1 MPFFRRPYLALS
13 GESRSR
19 GAGPE
24 NSTGDAERAPAGAS
38 RQNRPIWESCSR
50 LTRRAVSSARPGK
63 RRPEARRPPDRAG
76 MPRLPGRDEIF
87 SRPLQ
92 LDRGCRARARR
103 GKPAESADLGKLLP
117 ANPPRRFV
125 GPPGK
130 ASPRGAASARPGRYA
145 APPGAGRD
153 FFPSPSL
160 FLAHKDEPGRGSSRP
175 LLRGRERVAPRPASR
190 LPAGRAS
197 AVVGRTARGGSRA
210 VPRRRRRGARPA
222 GCSRPPSRGLGLRKG
237 KGERGKGLAKKIR
250 PKISRPQT
258 VPHAAVVKRYAFFSP
273 ALFGPVG
280 RISPPRR
287 GARKLDRGCRACA
300 RRGRPAESA
309 DLGKLLPANPPR
321 RFVGLPGEMSL
332 RGAASARQGRYA
344 APPRSGT
351 RFFPIPLLFS
361 RAQRRA
367 RKEILGREGGAVDGL
382 RRLSFLSGTA
392 TPTLA
397 DPNENPCSGGSRV
410 S

>member
-1 MPFFRRPYLALS
+1 
-13 GESRSR
+13 
-19 GAGPE
+19 
-24 NSTGDAERAPAGAS
+24 
-38 RQNRPIWESCSR
+38 
-50 LTRRAVSSARPGK
+50 
-63 RRPEARRPPDRAG
+63 

-87 SRPLQ
+87 SRPLHFFSRTKTSQ
-92 LDRGCRARARR
+92 EGDLLVPSCAG
-103 GKPAESADLGKLLP
+103 GSASL
-117 ANPPRRFV
+117 R
-125 GPPGK
+125 GPP
-130 ASPRGAASARPGRYA
+130 P
-145 APPGAGRD
+145 
-153 FFPSPSL
+153 
-160 FLAHKDEPGRGSSRP
+160 
-175 LLRGRERVAPRPASR
+175 SR
-190 LPAGRAS
+190 LPTPRRPGLG
-197 AVVGRTARGGSRA
+197 AVFGRTARGGSRA

-309 DLGKLLPANPPR
+309 DSGKLLPANPPR

-351 RFFPIPLLFS
+351 RFFPIPFYFLAHKDGPGKRSSAEREGRWTVSAGFPSLAGPLLPPLPTRTKT
-361 RAQRRA
+361 RAQAAAGCPDPCACPRVARPAPESA
-367 RKEILGREGGAVDGL
+367 RKAAPHREGQGPASAPLPHPVP
-382 RRLSFLSGTA
+382 R
-392 TPTLA
+392 
-397 DPNENPCSGGSRV
+397 
-410 S
+410 